1 MNPDWEQANAKTRVS
16 ALQVPVVQPE
26 GLAPVKALLEKL
38 EQENGGRLP
47 GQLSRWARALW
58 RVP

>member
-1 MNPDWEQANAKTRVS
+1 MGTDKGQHIRASVH
-16 ALQVPVVQPE
+16 QVPVVQPE

-47 GQLSRWARALW
+47 GQLSRW
-58 RVP
+58 VSTS